1 MFLLFYN
8 DHVVEWSK
16 ATVCKTGERKLRVG
30 SNPTMVTNLVS
41 STSYTSG
48 KTDRVVCI
56 DKYFT
61 QLESDYR

>member
-1 MFLLFYN
+1 MTM
-8 DHVVEWSK
+8 WSS
-16 ATVCKTGERKLRVG
+16 GLRRESAKFVITVG
-30 SNPTMVTNLVS
+30 SNPTIVTNLVS